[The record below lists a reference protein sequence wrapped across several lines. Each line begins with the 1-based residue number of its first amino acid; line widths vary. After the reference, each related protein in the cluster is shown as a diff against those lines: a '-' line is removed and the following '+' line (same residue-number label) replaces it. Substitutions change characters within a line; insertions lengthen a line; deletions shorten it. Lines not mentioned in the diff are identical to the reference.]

1 MYNILIF
8 LIPIVIA
15 FGAIHQRNYYEY
27 NSFSLVNQGGV
38 HALKWVVPAVYQ
50 YSGQGSYQD
59 GQKFAQKHLELSTKK
74 SIPDNIANNPFKSD
88 DYYMKAAKKALSELG
103 LLNMLH
109 AWSAGAVINL
119 LSPSVASAPLV
130 RSMEHP
136 SFYETPGK
144 GAIEKLVNYV
154 TNTDG
159 LTYLLIITI
168 GTIISIMFL
177 ITSFFGLYKMVRS
190 EWFAGVN
197 REIIIFSLVIIIY
210 FVAITGPIVGVKY
223 RLPFEPI
230 LTMFISYLFV
240 KLKTK
245 NNRI

>member
-1 MYNILIF
+1 
-8 LIPIVIA
+8 
-15 FGAIHQRNYYEY
+15 
-27 NSFSLVNQGGV
+27 
-38 HALKWVVPAVYQ
+38 
-50 YSGQGSYQD
+50 
-59 GQKFAQKHLELSTKK
+59 
-74 SIPDNIANNPFKSD
+74 
-88 DYYMKAAKKALSELG
+88 
-103 LLNMLH
+103 MLH
-109 AWSAGAVINL
+109 AWSVGAVINL
-119 LSPSVASAPLV
+119 ISPSVASAPSV

-168 GTIISIMFL
+168 GTIISMMFL
-177 ITSFFGLYKMVRS
+177 ITSFFGLYKMIRS
-190 EWFAGVN
+190 EWFTGVN

-230 LTMFISYLFV
+230 LTMFIAYLFV
-240 KLKTK
+240 KFKTK
-245 NNRI
+245 NTRI